1 MKVTIDKAGRVV
13 LPKVVRDEYGLIP
26 GTALEVEET
35 EGAIVLRPSV
45 DRPNVREKEG
55 LLVVVAET
63 SQELSEALAHSR
75 EERLDHLSSFTSTGK
90 KRNPR

>member
-1 MKVTIDKAGRVV
+1 MKITIDKAGRVV

-26 GTALEVEET
+26 GTALEVEEI

-45 DRPNVREKEG
+45 DRPIVREKEG
-55 LLVVVAET
+55 LLVVASEPVE
-63 SQELSEALAHSR
+63 ELSDALLRLR
-75 EERLDHLSSFTSTGK
+75 EERLDHLSSFASASK